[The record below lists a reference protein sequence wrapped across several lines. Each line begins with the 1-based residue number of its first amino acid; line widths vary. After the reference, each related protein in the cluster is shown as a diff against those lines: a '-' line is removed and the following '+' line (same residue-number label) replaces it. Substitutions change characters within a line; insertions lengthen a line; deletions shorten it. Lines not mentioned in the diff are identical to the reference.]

1 VNNAACNGSEGRFA
15 GSKRGT
21 VDLAQGFAPPI
32 VLGQVFV
39 QGVTVWL
46 LHWHFHLLRSMGG
59 VGGSGG
65 EGPVCMGRS

>member
-1 VNNAACNGSEGRFA
+1 MNNAACNGSEGRFA

-46 LHWHFHLLRSMGG
+46 LHWHFLLRSMGG
-59 VGGSGG
+59 VGG
-65 EGPVCMGRS
+65 EGPGCMGRS